1 MTEEKKYSDAWWK
14 GVVVFNKL
22 IRTHRNENEKL

>member
-22 IRTHRNENEKL
+22 IRTHRNEKL

>member
-1 MTEEKKYSDAWWK
+1 MNEEKKYSDEWWK

-22 IRTHRNENEKL
+22 IRTYRNEKL